1 MPETAPD
8 IHGYA
13 GNSGLFPRVIQN
25 ALAVRYGS
33 GMLNRRRLLT
43 LIPALQLRAAAE
55 SKMTLCIHQTTTA
68 AAGYRK
74 SLEGYAR
81 AGIKQVEIVPPLVDP
96 YIKTEGVAGAKRLLA
111 DLGLTA
117 VSHGGARGLWDP
129 GPERAQALENLK
141 HNAEV
146 AAEMRIDRMVAPC
159 TATGKFGPDD
169 YARAVA
175 NIREAGD
182 VARQFRV
189 TLMMEFTR
197 SSTFIATL
205 PTALRLVREA
215 GHPNVGPMLDFY
227 HFWSGLSKFED
238 LEQIRAGEIHHV
250 HFQDVP
256 DMPRELLDS
265 STREIPG
272 TGVTPIPKILRALS
286 QKGYAGPLSVEL
298 FAPKYQNGDPYE
310 VARAIREKAERFL
323 QPA

>member
-1 MPETAPD
+1 
-8 IHGYA
+8 
-13 GNSGLFPRVIQN
+13 VIQN
-25 ALAVRYGS
+25 PAPVRYGS
-33 GMLNRRRLLT
+33 GVLNRRRLLS
-43 LIPALQLRAAAE
+43 LIPALQLRAAAPT
-55 SKMTLCIHQTTTA
+55 KMTLCIHQTTTA

-81 AGIKQVEIVPPLVDP
+81 AGIKYVEIVPPLVDP
-96 YIKTEGVAGAKRLLA
+96 YIETEGVAGAKRLLS

-129 GPERAQALENLK
+129 GPERAAALESLK
-141 HNAEV
+141 HNAGV
-146 AAEMRIDRMVAPC
+146 AAEMGIDRMVAPC

-197 SSTFIATL
+197 ASTFIATL

-215 GHPNVGPMLDFY
+215 GHPNVRPMFDFY
-227 HFWSGLSKFED
+227 HFWSGLNKFED
-238 LEQIRAGEIHHV
+238 MEQIRTGEIHHV

-265 STREIPG
+265 TTREIPG

-298 FAPKYQNGDPYE
+298 FAAKYQNGDPYE
-310 VARAIREKAERFL
+310 VARTIREKAERFL